1 LAAKGKKTLSVKT
14 TLSVGWAGQHAPLYS
29 LLYCSSLQ
37 SIFLRRDE
45 IALQLKQEVQT
56 LRRTKP
62 VKLGNVSNHLSK
74 HF

>member
-1 LAAKGKKTLSVKT
+1 MLSVKT
-14 TLSVGWAGQHAPLYS
+14 TLSIGWVDQCASVYRLI
-29 LLYCSSLQ
+29 YCSSLQ
-37 SIFLRRDE
+37 SIVLGHDE

-56 LRRTKP
+56 LRRTKL